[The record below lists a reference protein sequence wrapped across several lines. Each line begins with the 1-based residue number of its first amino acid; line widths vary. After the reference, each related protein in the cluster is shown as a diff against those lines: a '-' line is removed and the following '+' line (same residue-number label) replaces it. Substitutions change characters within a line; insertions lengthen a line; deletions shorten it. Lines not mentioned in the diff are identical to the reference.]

1 MGHSYIHVTGRII
14 EGGREPDIHGGRGA
28 GVMLHTTRGREERVG
43 RPPRRRSLVN
53 LEWHPTF

>member
-28 GVMLHTTRGREERVG
+28 GVMFTTRGREERVG